1 MNNEETSEDMSGE
14 TPEQTAKDTQK
25 EKKKETS
32 DTIKPDPGTTDTT
45 DPQEH
50 MEGPLSSLVHG
61 AEKKMN
67 ATPPDEKKTK

>member
-1 MNNEETSEDMSGE
+1 MDNDQN
-14 TPEQTAKDTQK
+14 PEQEARDDQK

-50 MEGPLSSLVHG
+50 MEGPISSIVHG
-61 AEKKMN
+61 AEKKLG
-67 ATPPDEKKTK
+67 ATPPDEEKTK